1 LFKELDDA
9 LLSLDNQQMA
19 SNAAEVT
26 PRALVMNMQS
36 PSRIESGHDSDRD
49 NQRVSSEFMKEAK
62 YDDS

>member
-1 LFKELDDA
+1 
-9 LLSLDNQQMA
+9 MA

-36 PSRIESGHDSDRD
+36 PSKIESGHDSDRD